1 MDYENSAYKYMYGET
16 LIMMSLR
23 TFWRKQQKGTNL
35 PFLVAFKNG
44 NKISIQEAVK

>member
-16 LIMMSLR
+16 PDYDESKNLLEE
-23 TFWRKQQKGTNL
+23 KAKGQICL
-35 PFLVAFKNG
+35 FGFKNG

>member
-23 TFWRKQQKGTNL
+23 TFWGSKRVQICL
-35 PFLVAFKNG
+35 LVAFKNG

>member
-23 TFWRKQQKGTNL
+23 TFEEAKAKGTNL
-35 PFLVAFKNG
+35 PFGCF
-44 NKISIQEAVK
+44 

>member
-1 MDYENSAYKYMYGET
+1 MYGET

-23 TFWRKQQKGTNL
+23 TFEEAKAKGTNL
-35 PFLVAFKNG
+35 PFGFFKNG

>member
-23 TFWRKQQKGTNL
+23 TFGRSKSKGVQICL
-35 PFLVAFKNG
+35 LVAFKNG
-44 NKISIQEAVK
+44 NKISIQAVK

>member
-23 TFWRKQQKGTNL
+23 TFEEAKAKGYKS
-35 PFLVAFKNG
+35 AFG
-44 NKISIQEAVK
+44 CF